1 MNKIIFVSL
10 SFLIISCGISQKNA
24 DLLNGTWLL
33 TEIVGDPTVI
43 PADSIM
49 QNLIF
54 EPCNDAYTATCK
66 VNYVYID
73 ASPSTKDTV
82 RLNITIKDNDLTFI
96 NSSIPSFAGTSN
108 FNKIFKQKRFF
119 IRELTQQSLHLER
132 YPDSLS
138 VYAIK
143 Q

>member
-1 MNKIIFVSL
+1 MNKTFFVIT

-24 DLLNGTWLL
+24 DLLNGKWQL
-33 TEIVGDPTVI
+33 TEIVGDSTVI
-43 PADSIM
+43 PADSIL
-49 QNLIF
+49 QYLIF

-66 VNYVYID
+66 VNYVYHDI
-73 ASPSTKDTV
+73 SPSTQDTV

-96 NSSIPSFAGTSN
+96 NSFIPSFAGTSN

-138 VYAIK
+138 VYATK
-143 Q
+143 L